1 MIKGFA
7 AGRVPME
14 ELGEV
19 LNFQLSRGQA
29 VLAVTGGSMHP
40 LLRERDLVRL
50 AAAGRALRQGDVI
63 LYRRTDGRYVL
74 HRVVKLFGKELV
86 CCGDHQWQ
94 GERIERAQ
102 VAAVAEARCRNGRWQ
117 ALSRGRLWLFGL
129 LWTKTFPLRRPL
141 LRLRRFA
148 GRLRRRVR
156 GFGKRKDDGA

>member
-1 MIKGFA
+1 MIEGFT

-14 ELGEV
+14 ELGQV
-19 LNFQLSRGQA
+19 LGFQLSRGRA
-29 VLAVTGGSMHP
+29 VLSVTGGSMHP
-40 LLRERDLVRL
+40 LLRQRDLVRL

-74 HRVVKLFGKELV
+74 HRVVRFLDGELL

-117 ALSRGRLWLFGL
+117 PLDQGRLWLCGL
-129 LWTKTFPLRRPL
+129 LWAKAFPLRRPL
-141 LRLRRFA
+141 LRLRRAA
-148 GRLRRRVR
+148 GRLRRRAR

>member
-1 MIKGFA
+1 MIEGFT

-14 ELGEV
+14 ELGQV
-19 LNFQLSRGQA
+19 LGFQLSRGRA
-29 VLAVTGGSMHP
+29 VLSVTGGSMHP
-40 LLRERDLVRL
+40 LLRQRDLVRL

-129 LWTKTFPLRRPL
+129 LWTKTFALRRPL
-141 LRLRRFA
+141 LRLRRAA